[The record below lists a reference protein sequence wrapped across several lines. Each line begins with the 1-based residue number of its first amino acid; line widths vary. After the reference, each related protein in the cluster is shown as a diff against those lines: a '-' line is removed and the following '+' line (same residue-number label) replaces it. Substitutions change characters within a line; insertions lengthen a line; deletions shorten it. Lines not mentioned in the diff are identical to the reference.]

1 MAVER
6 RRVRAD
12 ELAQRPGLHELHRD
26 KGVALVEIRVED
38 EDDVGRLS
46 FVHELRKLVRGTASK
61 ILAAH
66 PDLGQ
71 KGSS

>member
-1 MAVER
+1 MSTITWCGTMAVER

-38 EDDVGRLS
+38 EDDVG
-46 FVHELRKLVRGTASK
+46 
-61 ILAAH
+61 
-66 PDLGQ
+66 
-71 KGSS
+71 